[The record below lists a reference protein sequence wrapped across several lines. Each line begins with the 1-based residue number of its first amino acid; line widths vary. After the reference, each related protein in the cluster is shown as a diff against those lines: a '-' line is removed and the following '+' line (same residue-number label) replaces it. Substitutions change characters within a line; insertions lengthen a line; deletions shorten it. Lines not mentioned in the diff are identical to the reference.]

1 MYTFNILV
9 RRTGTCR
16 RSIGEHTVYHVHQ
29 AFNPFQIFSFLFQL
43 SNKETFSSGTVE
55 FSDKCLDVCALR
67 TVINYTRTCSYM
79 PCLTGQWLFIK
90 QYLSCGVNTCTYMC
104 TICNTTCTLK
114 HTVYVA
120 FTLGCSCDATGQL
133 EQH

>member
-55 FSDKCLDVCALR
+55 FSDNKCLAVCAVR
-67 TVINYTRTCSYM
+67 TVINYTGQ
-79 PCLTGQWLFIK
+79 TGLSQVCPARLNLAVIRSLRLSGVDIK
-90 QYLSCGVNTCTYMC
+90 HLNK
-104 TICNTTCTLK
+104 TL
-114 HTVYVA
+114 
-120 FTLGCSCDATGQL
+120 
-133 EQH
+133 